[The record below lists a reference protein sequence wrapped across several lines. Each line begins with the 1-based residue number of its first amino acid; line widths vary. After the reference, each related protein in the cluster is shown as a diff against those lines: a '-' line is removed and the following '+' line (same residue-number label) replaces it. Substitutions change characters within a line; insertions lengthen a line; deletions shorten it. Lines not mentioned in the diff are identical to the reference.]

1 MFCCQQLKTTK
12 ENISKSIVTT
22 LVLGVIRQVSVI
34 SSPSAPGWAVPAVKS
49 KHYLPST
56 CFGCRL
62 CYSLQ
67 KSVFFFFGVLVIRPR
82 ALVGSACT
90 REQLRGGHRR
100 CAADLFPQF
109 IAQVLLDSLFW
120 DCFCFILF
128 PSLFSRCRN
137 SPSKATC
144 PVLDSRSIS
153 LNSHNTLNKYLWPAP
168 RSHSQLDIPTEVI
181 FGKGRSRSCKV
192 M

>member
-1 MFCCQQLKTTK
+1 MWSDKWVSFLQHQLQAGLCQLWNQ
-12 ENISKSIVTT
+12 SIIFYP
-22 LVLGVIRQVSVI
+22 LVLVADCVILYR
-34 SSPSAPGWAVPAVKS
+34 SP
-49 KHYLPST
+49 Y
-56 CFGCRL
+56 
-62 CYSLQ
+62 
-67 KSVFFFFGVLVIRPR
+67 FFFGVLVIRPH

-128 PSLFSRCRN
+128 PSLFSRCWN
-137 SPSKATC
+137 SPSKATR
-144 PVLDSRSIS
+144 PMLDSRSIS

-168 RSHSQLDIPTEVI
+168 RSHSQLDIPTELI